1 MGLEPAWMEAKSHNL
16 PSMCISTIFL
26 SESIALCARALSKCF
41 KFAVEE
47 KERTGKK
54 WNLTRKLAPVT
65 FLVKLRYYYRFFFI
79 MIETLRQLT
88 SNYYARVTALA
99 KAAPW
104 QLVIKEPELQLL

>member
-41 KFAVEE
+41 KIAVEE
-47 KERTGKK
+47 KERKETGKK

-65 FLVKLRYYYRFFFI
+65 FLVKLRYYYRFFYYDRNIAPANFKLI
-79 MIETLRQLT
+79 CT
-88 SNYYARVTALA
+88 SYSISKSCTM
-99 KAAPW
+99 AAGN
-104 QLVIKEPELQLL
+104 